1 MTMTSDTTPT
11 PAAEP
16 ANPSWLL
23 EGLAKRVPGIRSV
36 LLLTSDGLK
45 VAAAGLEVSAA
56 DGSSA
61 MAASMF
67 GCASTMGHALG
78 IDPAVCQVMVEYKG
92 HMLFMC
98 KAGDRSVLA
107 VLAERNSNAGLI
119 GHEMTLLVR
128 RVREELETPAR
139 PSGGPTGLS

>member
-1 MTMTSDTTPT
+1 MMTSDTTPSPGVE
-11 PAAEP
+11 PAA
-16 ANPSWLL
+16 PSWLL
-23 EGLAKRVPGIRSV
+23 DGLAKRVPGIRSV

-45 VAAAGLEVSAA
+45 IAATGLDVDSA

-67 GCASTMGHALG
+67 GSASTMGHALG
-78 IDPAVCQVMVEYKG
+78 IAPAVSQVMVEYQG

-107 VLAERNSNAGLI
+107 VLADRKSNPGLI

-139 PSGGPTGLS
+139 TAGGSADSS